1 MSGTPSATSD
11 LRDELPE
18 ELPRSRDYLAQR
30 AHVTIETKVL
40 EKIGVQAALSVPGV
54 VPHSSGL
61 VQLAGR
67 RLPRV
72 SVQMDPTGTCAVA
85 DVQIATS
92 WPAPTVAVA
101 QVAREAVGE
110 WIEHST
116 GVPVLAVNVDV
127 AAVVPVVDPDSG
139 PDSSPAV
146 TVQDL
151 ADTPRTPELTRV
163 AAEPLRP
170 TPPTVSRRVPTV
182 TVPATPAPVSPVH
195 PRPLETVHLT
205 PVSAGRPRPPR
216 HIAAPAPRPVRRPVT
231 PTPVQVTPVHS
242 PAPPTVTRPVTPP
255 AAPVVRPRS
264 PHSASR
270 PRPLLPVVVD
280 RADVTAPPTPRGLR
294 ILYDVPT
301 PTGPRLRDI
310 PTPRGLPTR
319 AVPTPQGLGVSI
331 YPTVR
336 RHRRTPVTVD
346 TSRRWRRTPGGNDD
360 RSPR

>member
-1 MSGTPSATSD
+1 VSENPSATTD
-11 LRDELPE
+11 LPE

-30 AHVTIETKVL
+30 THVSIETRVL

-54 VPHSSGL
+54 VPHSSGI

-67 RLPRV
+67 KLPRV
-72 SVQMDPTGTCAVA
+72 SVQMDPTGASAVA

-116 GVPVLAVNVDV
+116 GVPVLAVNVEV
-127 AAVVPVVDPDSG
+127 AAVVPGADHR
-139 PDSSPAV
+139 PAV

-151 ADTPRTPELTRV
+151 TDAPRTPELTRV
-163 AAEPLRP
+163 TAEPLRP
-170 TPPTVSRRVPTV
+170 TSPTVSRRVPTV
-182 TVPATPAPVSPVH
+182 TVPTTPEPAAPVRPQPV
-195 PRPLETVHLT
+195 ETVRLT

-216 HIAAPAPRPVRRPVT
+216 HIPAPAARPVRRPDT
-231 PTPVQVTPVHS
+231 PEPVHVTSVPS
-242 PAPPTVTRPVTPP
+242 PAPPAVTRPVTPP
-255 AAPVVRPRS
+255 AAAVVRPRS
-264 PHSASR
+264 PYSPSR
-270 PRPLLPVVVD
+270 PRPLHPVVVEH
-280 RADVTAPPTPRGLR
+280 ADVTAPPPPRGLR

-301 PTGPRLRDI
+301 PAGPRLRDI

-319 AVPTPQGLGVSI
+319 AVPTPQGLGVRI
-331 YPTVR
+331 HPTVR
-336 RHRRTPVTVD
+336 RRRRIPVTVD
-346 TSRRWRRTPGGNDD
+346 TSRRWNNTPGEDDD